1 LTDGGRECCEVAE
14 RGARSRLQFGVRRDR
29 AICGVAGI
37 ILQRGQAD
45 ALDPAAITRR
55 MADLMAHRG
64 PDDAGVWVSP
74 DGRVALSHR
83 RLAAWI
89 PRDRLARYLDRMA
102 RDFSAYRVWSLLV
115 LEFWLR
121 THRHSVGATLDTA
134 IAFST
139 PIAGRAAN
147 RFVRLLACGRRMV
160 ARFT

>member
-1 LTDGGRECCEVAE
+1 
-14 RGARSRLQFGVRRDR
+14 
-29 AICGVAGI
+29 VAGI
-37 ILQRGQAD
+37 ILQRGQPGSID
-45 ALDPAAITRR
+45 AGAITRR

-64 PDDAGVWVSP
+64 PDDVGVWVSP

-89 PRDRLARYLDRMA
+89 PRGRLARSLDRMA

-121 THRHSVGATLDTA
+121 AHRYSSGATLDTT

-147 RFVRLLACGRRMV
+147 RFVRLVACGRRLV

>member
-1 LTDGGRECCEVAE
+1 LTDGGRACCKVAG
-14 RGARSRLQFGVRRDR
+14 RGTRSRPQFGVRRDR
-29 AICGVAGI
+29 AICGIARI

-45 ALDPAAITRR
+45 ALDLAAITRR
-55 MADLMAHRG
+55 MADLMVHHG

-89 PRDRLARYLDRMA
+89 PRDRLARSLDRMA

-121 THRHSVGATLDTA
+121 AHRYSSGATLDTT

-160 ARFT
+160 AHFT

>member
-1 LTDGGRECCEVAE
+1 M
-14 RGARSRLQFGVRRDR
+14 
-29 AICGVAGI
+29 CGIAGI

-45 ALDPAAITRR
+45 AIDAGAIARR

-64 PDDAGVWVSP
+64 LDDAGIWISP

-89 PRDRLARYLDRMA
+89 PRDRLARSLDRMA
-102 RDFSAYRVWSLLV
+102 RDFSACRVWSLLM

-121 THRHSVGATLDTA
+121 AHRHSSGATLDTT

-160 ARFT
+160 ARCT